1 MITFATGCSG
11 IGAPEVAWHD
21 RLGWK
26 PLWCSEI
33 EPFPSAVL
41 NYHWPD
47 VPNVG
52 DFLTIADRIAR
63 DELEVPDVFCAGTP
77 CQAFSVAG
85 LRNSLNDHRGGL
97 TLEYI
102 RIADAMDAQRKRR
115 GLPETVFVW
124 ENVPGVFSTKDNAF
138 GCFLGG
144 MLGLDAPVVPSGG
157 KWRHYGD
164 LVAKRRLAWR
174 VLDAQYFGVAQRRR
188 RVFVVC
194 TARPGVR
201 PARALFELGCVPRTA
216 PPSREAWAGSP
227 SEAQGSARTASIR
240 MRAGCAGGGK
250 GALVGRELSN
260 TLAGTNDQTLVS
272 YGIGNGQAAEA
283 CDMQEELSQTL
294 HCMHDGQAV
303 MCAPINSMVIGK
315 DAAPTDRQTTGIGD
329 DGEPSPTLQANHHHA
344 VAVAGF
350 MGGQGEKAGS
360 LGFSDEVAPTLKG
373 APSGSNQVPD
383 VLVTGKQC
391 VSTRNLSSAL
401 TGTEACPAHAKVVCY
416 ENNPTDARQKET
428 DVSPSVL
435 ARWGTGGNQTPL
447 VQPIQGFVR
456 RLTTVEC
463 ARLQGFPDHHTEI
476 PWKKRKKRIVL
487 FENGKKT
494 IKYVRLPTPNGPQY
508 KAYGNSMC
516 TNVIEWLGRVIERQI
531 NGNETSK
538 MAR

>member
-26 PLWCSEI
+26 CLWCSEI
-33 EPFPSAVL
+33 ELFPSAVL
-41 NYHWPD
+41 KHHWPD

-63 DELEVPDVFCAGTP
+63 DELEAPDVFCAGTP

-102 RIADAMDAQRKRR
+102 RIATAMDAQRKRR

-144 MLGLDAPVVPSGG
+144 MLGLDAPVVPAGG

-164 LVAKRRLAWR
+164 LVAERRLAWR
-174 VLDAQYFGVAQRRR
+174 LLDAQYFGVAQRRR
-188 RVFVVC
+188 RVFVVA

-227 SEAQGSARTASIR
+227 SKAQGSARTA
-240 MRAGCAGGGK
+240 
-250 GALVGRELSN
+250 
-260 TLAGTNDQTLVS
+260 S
-272 YGIGNGQAAEA
+272 YGIGNGQAAVM

-303 MCAPINSMVIGK
+303 MCAPVAAGFMGK
-315 DAAPTDRQTTGIGD
+315 AGAAASICYGEEIAPTERAEQV
-329 DGEPSPTLQANHHHA
+329 PHA
-344 VAVAGF
+344 VVASF

-360 LGFSDEVAPTLKG
+360 LGFRDEVAPTLKG

-383 VLVTGKQC
+383 VLVTG
-391 VSTRNLSSAL
+391 SHWDSPANPHPTL
-401 TGTEACPAHAKVVCY
+401 EAMDRGVGASDQTVFSQRGSMLVPDAICY

-476 PWKKRKKRIVL
+476 PWKKKRVTL
-487 FENGKKT
+487 VENGKQVIRYKW
-494 IKYVRLPTPNGPQY
+494 LPTPNGPQY

-516 TNVIEWLGRVIERQI
+516 VNVMEWLGNKIQGEI
-531 NGNETSK
+531 YANSTSK